1 MKLAVVSTH
10 PIQYNAPWFQLLS
23 EEEGVEVKVFYT
35 WEQSETSEK
44 YDPGFGRVVKWD
56 IPLLTG
62 YDYSFVKNIS
72 TQPGSHH
79 FKGIDNPSLNKEI
92 ENWGAEAV
100 LVFGWAF
107 KSHLKCLRYFKN
119 KIPVLFRG
127 DSTLLDE
134 QGGLKRMLRRM
145 FLKYVYS
152 FIDYALYVGQNNKD
166 YFLAHGV
173 KERQLVFTPHAV
185 DNERFSKNSD
195 EQEQAARKWRTEL
208 GIKENDTVLLFAGK
222 FNKKKNPFFLIE
234 LAKLLGNDNLK
245 FVFVGNGELEEELKT
260 KVSEDDRFIFLGF
273 QNQTNMP
280 VVYRLAD
287 IFVLPSVGPGET
299 WGLAINEAMA
309 CGRAVITTH
318 KTGCAPD
325 MITEGKNGVV
335 VDIDGYD
342 KAAKFVQSYMQGD
355 TLKKSVKAENI
366 AKLNI
371 YSFSSIVST
380 ISKLLKS
387 SK

>member
-35 WEQSETSEK
+35 WEQSENSEK